1 MVGPAARGGHCTP
14 AHGQGR
20 QAACHPHPGRWR
32 WHTPATFQPV
42 PAVSNNAILDAQEQV
57 FGHPKGLYVCFLTE
71 MWERF
76 AFYGMKALLFLYLT
90 KHHLFQDADGYLLL
104 GTYAGLAYALPLLGG
119 LLADRYL
126 GMRKAVLFG
135 GVLLVLGQ
143 LGMAYTGAQAT
154 GSVGAAQQDGFAL
167 QVMYASLA
175 LIGVGVGFLKPNIST
190 IVGRLYSDT
199 DPRRD
204 SGFTIFY
211 MGINVGAFLSSLIVA
226 YIGENYGWGYGF
238 ALSGVMMALGLVQF
252 IYGQR
257 HLMGQAEPADPAM
270 LRAPAF
276 AGLSRE
282 WLIYLGGVVMAV
294 VVWQVLQTRINLG
307 PLSAL
312 AGGHEVTL
320 TEVVAVVMGT
330 ALYVWFIRLL
340 FSGISPREK
349 GRMVMLMVLI
359 TVSALFWGLY
369 EQTYG
374 PWVAMADRVMD
385 RTTFGIEWTAGQ
397 TTAIGALCVIV
408 LSFPFAWLWPKL
420 DTVGLNPSY
429 PAKFAWGLVFCGLS
443 FGILAWAS
451 ANPGDSGMVS
461 LWWMILAYFV
471 LVLGEMVLSPIGL
484 SAVTSLSIPRAVG
497 MMMGAW
503 FLFSAFG
510 EIIAGRLGT
519 WAAIPP
525 DTSVADALASYSMV
539 FTKMMWIGLA
549 AGALLFLATPLL
561 KRLTRD

>member
-1 MVGPAARGGHCTP
+1 MTATTAATP
-14 AHGQGR
+14 GTGE
-20 QAACHPHPGRWR
+20 
-32 WHTPATFQPV
+32 
-42 PAVSNNAILDAQEQV
+42 LL
-57 FGHPKGLYVCFLTE
+57 GHPKGLYVCFLTE

-90 KHHLFQDADGYLLL
+90 KHHLFSDTDGYLLL

-119 LLADRYL
+119 LLADKYL
-126 GMRKAVLFG
+126 GMRKAVVYG
-135 GVLLVLGQ
+135 GILLVLGQ
-143 LGMAYTGAQAT
+143 LGMAYTGSAASGIQ
-154 GSVGAAQQDGFAL
+154 GAGDQDAFAV

-190 IVGRLYSDT
+190 IVGRLYPDN

-211 MGINVGAFLSSLIVA
+211 MGINVGAFIASLIVA
-226 YIGENYGWGYGF
+226 YIGENIGWGYGF
-238 ALSGVMMALGLVQF
+238 ALAGVMMALGLVQF
-252 IYGQR
+252 LWGR
-257 HLMGQAEPADPAM
+257 KHLLGHAEPADPAQ
-270 LRAPAF
+270 LRTPLF

-282 WLIYLGGVVMAV
+282 WLIYLGGLVLTV
-294 VVWQVLQTRINLG
+294 VVWQVLQTRIDLG

-320 TEVVAVVMGT
+320 TELVAVVLGG

-340 FSGISPREK
+340 MSGISARDK

-385 RTTFGIEWTAGQ
+385 RTTFGVEWTAGQ
-397 TTAIGALCVIV
+397 TTAIGALFVIL
-408 LSFPFAWLWPKL
+408 LSLPFAWLWPQL
-420 DTVGLNPSY
+420 DRRNLNPSY
-429 PAKFAWGLVFCGLS
+429 PAKFAWGLVFCGLA
-443 FGILAWAS
+443 FGVLAYSS
-451 ANPGDSGMVS
+451 ANPGSDGLVS

-484 SAVTSLSIPRAVG
+484 AAVTSLSIPRAVG

-510 EIIAGRLGT
+510 EIIAGRMGT
-519 WAAIPP
+519 WAAIAP
-525 DTSVADALASYSMV
+525 TATQAEALAVYADV
-539 FTKMMWIGLA
+539 FTRMMWIGLG
-549 AGALLFLATPLL
+549 AGVLLFLATPLL
-561 KRLTRD
+561 KKLVRD